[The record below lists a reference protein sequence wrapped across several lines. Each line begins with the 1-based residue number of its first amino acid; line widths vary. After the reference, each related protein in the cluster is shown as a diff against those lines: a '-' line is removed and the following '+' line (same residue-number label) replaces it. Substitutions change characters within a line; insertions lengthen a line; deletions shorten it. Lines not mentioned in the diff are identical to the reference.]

1 MLAARATIT
10 DDALASRRRLSQDV
24 PLLAGTAGGV
34 GERRPM
40 KTYRAVIVGA
50 GGMGRA
56 WGRNLTEYDRTKI
69 VGWVDIRP
77 DAAREAAAERGLTD
91 IHTGPDLEDAIRRTE
106 PDFVV
111 DVTVPEAHRSV
122 TVAALG
128 MGVPVIGEKPMAD
141 SMEAAR
147 EMVHASEQSGKLYMV
162 SQSRRYDARIH
173 AYRALIEAQVGALG
187 ILNSDFYIGA
197 HFGGFRD
204 EMESPLVLDMAIHTF
219 DAARYISG
227 ADPVAVYCEEFNPP
241 WSWYRGDAS
250 ATAIFEMTGG
260 LRYTYRG
267 SWCAEGRH
275 TSWESEWR
283 AVGAGG
289 TATWDGHGAP
299 VAEKV
304 TAQDGFHATVEE
316 VSGQVAEGVPGGI
329 SGSVRDFVG
338 ALDTGVTPMG
348 ECHDNIKSLAMVFGA
363 IRSARTGSRVAIET

>member
-1 MLAARATIT
+1 
-10 DDALASRRRLSQDV
+10 
-24 PLLAGTAGGV
+24 
-34 GERRPM
+34 M
-40 KTYRAVIVGA
+40 KTYRALIVGA

-56 WGRNLTEYDRTKI
+56 WGRNLTEYERTEV

-77 DAAREAAAERGLTD
+77 EAAVEAAAERGLHG
-91 IHTGPDLEDAIRRTE
+91 IHTGHDLEKAIRETQPDL
-106 PDFVV
+106 VV
-111 DVTVPEAHRSV
+111 DVTVPEAHRDV
-122 TVAALG
+122 TVTALG
-128 MGVPVIGEKPMAD
+128 MGVPVLGEKPMAH

-147 EMVHASEQSGKLYMV
+147 EMVAASEKAGKLYMV

-173 AYRALIEAQVGALG
+173 AYRALIEAVVGQLG

-204 EMESPLVLDMAIHTF
+204 EMDSPLVLDMAIHTF

-241 WSWYRGDAS
+241 WSWYRGDAC

-267 SWCAEGRH
+267 SWCSEGRH

-283 AVGAGG
+283 AVGPNG

-299 VAEKV
+299 IADKV
-304 TAQDGFHATVEE
+304 VEPDGFHSRVERITAD
-316 VSGQVAEGVPGGI
+316 VAEGVPSGI
-329 SGSVRDFVG
+329 SGSVRDFVH
-338 ALDTGVTPMG
+338 ALDTGTTPMG

-363 IRSARTGSRVAIET
+363 IESSRTGRRVTIEV